1 VSVSGGSFSAGRVF
15 RGGAQ
20 AARPSQYLLGWY
32 PCQQAD
38 GDADDEQVTDRSGNE
53 AHASI
58 GSLTSAEAWANAG
71 YFSSLD
77 EVGHFAEIPL
87 AKWTH
92 RYSTATLLV
101 FGWAYAQTDGANL
114 CFILGNGSSDTISG
128 GNLGIA
134 ANGSIQFNLRG
145 PGYNSNSANS
155 GVATFAS
162 ASLHSYAVC
171 VDCVAR
177 SVTFATDGAIVKSG
191 NTTIPSAAWE
201 AADAAVTRGMSIG
214 GRSGQANTNNLVANR
229 ARHLQFYSL
238 TGMPAPTNLAALVR
252 RMHDHPRLPLRDSDF
267 AF

>member
-1 VSVSGGSFSAGRVF
+1 MSILSSFQGDGDRLPGFSRSS
-15 RGGAQ
+15 RT
-20 AARPSQYLLGWY
+20 SEYLIGWY

-38 GDADDEQVTDRSGNE
+38 GDSDDEQITDRSGNE

-77 EVGHFAEIPL
+77 EVGHFGEIPL

-92 RYSTATLLV
+92 RYTEATLLV

-114 CFILGNGSSDTISG
+114 CFILGNGISDTISG
-128 GNLGIA
+128 GNIGIA
-134 ANGSIQFNLRG
+134 ANGSMQFNLRG
-145 PGYNSNSANS
+145 PGYNSNAANS

-171 VDCVAR
+171 VDCIAR
-177 SVTFATDGAIVKSG
+177 SVTYAADGTIVKSG
-191 NTTIPSAAWE
+191 DKTIPAAAWE

-214 GRSGQANTNNLVANR
+214 GRSGQSNTTNLVANR
-229 ARHLQFYSL
+229 QRHVQFYSL
-238 TGMPAPTNLAALVR
+238 AGKPAPTNLAALVR
-252 RMHDHPRLPLRDSDF
+252 RMHDHPTLPLRDSDF
-267 AF
+267 VF